1 MVNKGRPSKDC
12 LPCRKRKLQ
21 CDLKRESCGQC
32 HRAKILCHGYRNLQD
47 LAFRDETHVAKHKV
61 LTRLGR
67 NPPEAT
73 GLSMPISHL
82 NVNMG
87 TRCREA
93 FFLLYVTGFSRS
105 CTSLVPLY
113 TQAPAN
119 GYLACSVDAV
129 SLAFTAVQTESQQV
143 MRLANKRYVAA
154 IQGLGKAL
162 RDPKVLESD
171 ETLQSVLLL
180 DAYEKLSS
188 REVHTPPSW
197 MSHIQGAISLVEAR
211 GTVNFSNPI
220 ARQLA
225 RNVVKILTITCGT
238 AKVSVPESVLRL
250 RRELDAFNTDTKWD
264 FIRILIE
271 IVNLRAN
278 IHHGGG
284 GGGAGIVKKAKE
296 IDQSLASLEEKL
308 AEFWNPVPVVATIS
322 SGPGLLDGQYDIYPS
337 HYATQIWNTSRT
349 MRLEMNRIIG
359 DDPRGSE
366 TGALET
372 IKRISRQICHA
383 VPQFILPGARP
394 ENTEP
399 FSPIQKLQCRV
410 LLAPLYLS
418 AQLSTDRHMR
428 EWICSS
434 IDYMAEK
441 GNMRVAKNV
450 ADLLG
455 TGSDVDSWAVWAMT
469 GCYAMAA

>member
-21 CDLKRESCGQC
+21 CDLKLESCGQC
-32 HRAKILCHGYRNLQD
+32 QRANISCHGYRNLQD

-67 NPPEAT
+67 NPPAASAVS
-73 GLSMPISHL
+73 LPISHL
-82 NVNMG
+82 ELNMG
-87 TRCREA
+87 TRCRET
-93 FFLLYVTGFSRS
+93 FFLLYVTGLSRS

-113 TQAPAN
+113 AQASAN
-119 GYLACSVDAV
+119 GHLACSVDAV
-129 SLAFTAVQTESQQV
+129 SLAFTAVQTESQEV
-143 MRLANKRYVAA
+143 MRLANKRYVTA

-162 RDPKVLESD
+162 RDCQAMKSD

-188 REVHTPPSW
+188 REAHRPPSW
-197 MSHIQGAISLVEAR
+197 MSHIQGAMSLIEAR

-220 ARQLA
+220 ARQLV
-225 RNVVKILTITCGT
+225 RTVVKTLTITCGA
-238 AKVSVPESVLRL
+238 AKVSVPESILWL
-250 RRELDAFNTDTKWD
+250 RRELDVFNTDIKWD
-264 FIRILIE
+264 FMGILSD
-271 IVNLRAN
+271 IVNLRADV
-278 IHHGGG
+278 HHNRGGG
-284 GGGAGIVKKAKE
+284 GIWAIEKAKG
-296 IDQSLASLEEKL
+296 IDQSLASLEQKL
-308 AEFWNPVPVVATIS
+308 EEFSKPVPVVATIS
-322 SGPGLLDGQYDIYPS
+322 TWPGLLDGQYDVYPN
-337 HYATQIWNTSRT
+337 HYATQVWNTLRT
-349 MRLEMNRIIG
+349 MRLEMNDIITN
-359 DDPRGSE
+359 DPRGSE
-366 TGALET
+366 TGAFET

-399 FSPIQKLQCRV
+399 FSPMQKLQCRV

-434 IDYMAEK
+434 MDYMAEK
-441 GNMRVAKNV
+441 GNMRVAKDV
-450 ADLLG
+450 ADLLR
-455 TGSDVDSWAVWAMT
+455 TRSDADSWTVWAMT